1 MKVILKDFYYKG
13 KHIDE
18 YVCNMPQI
26 DNVEDI
32 PEDRIV
38 DYVLEAL
45 EILHE
50 ES

>member
-13 KHIDE
+13 KHINE
-18 YVCNMPQI
+18 HVCDMPQI
-26 DNVEDI
+26 KNIEDV

-38 DYVLEAL
+38 DYVLEVL